1 MSYRDMSLL
10 CFEGCVNAINGFI
23 EKGTEHHTRIAARKR
38 REGVDHHHDK
48 NQLEIQWTVEFKE
61 GVLKCNIA
69 TLRRQKSESLI
80 HEFEFEWQ
88 ISFSVQLNS
97 FEF

>member
-1 MSYRDMSLL
+1 MPNSFPLRLFLRVAHGMSFCDVSLL

-23 EKGTEHHTRIAARKR
+23 EKGTEHHTRIAKARKR

-61 GVLKCNIA
+61 EEGC
-69 TLRRQKSESLI
+69 
-80 HEFEFEWQ
+80 
-88 ISFSVQLNS
+88 
-97 FEF
+97 